1 MRHGLWIG
9 LMVLVLAWGGPG
21 AIAATPLLQFFD
33 GDNFALLQNGIKTKV
48 TLACVGTPP
57 LEAPGGRQAR
67 RALRDALWGKPL
79 SLRVLTKDAYGRL
92 VAEVFAEENIN
103 RALLTKGI
111 AHLDEPFRREC
122 AAYLPP

>member
-1 MRHGLWIG
+1 MRYWVWLA
-9 LMVLVLAWGGPG
+9 LMVVVLGWGAPPTM
-21 AIAATPLLQFFD
+21 AAVPLLQFFD

-67 RALRDALWGKPL
+67 RALREALWGKPL
-79 SLRVLTKDAYGRL
+79 SLRVLTKDVYGRL
-92 VAEVFAEENIN
+92 VAEVFTEENIN
-103 RALLTKGI
+103 RALVAQGI
-111 AHLDEPFRREC
+111 AHVDEPFRREC